1 MSRQNKLS
9 TLHFLIIL
17 CSIIFVGC
25 GDEDEKLNLEGTW
38 IVTHYDSIIEVDEES
53 DKPKIESAIKYSL
66 PFAGDAIYVFDK
78 EGEIIAYPCGQK
90 ETGYKGTYSYNDGK
104 LNLQFTY
111 GGGLTY
117 KDLDIDINENTLKVN
132 EDMTSIY
139 SNNTSASRVIRIH
152 NLVRR

>member
-1 MSRQNKLS
+1 MDQQNRLN
-9 TLHFLIIL
+9 TLYFLIIL
-17 CSIIFVGC
+17 CCVIFAGC

-38 IVTHYDSIIEVDEES
+38 VVTHYDSIIEMDEEN
-53 DKPKIESAIKYSL
+53 DKQKIESAIKYSL
-66 PFAGDAIYVFDK
+66 PFAGDAIYIFDK
-78 EGEIIAYPCGQK
+78 EGVVTAYPCGLK
-90 ETGYKGTYSYNDGK
+90 ETGYKGTYRCDDGK
-104 LNLQFTY
+104 LSLYFTY

-139 SNNTSASRVIRIH
+139 SNNTSATRVIRIH